1 MPRVLNLRPHR
12 PDHPGM
18 RTTARTALALAATGA
33 LFVAPASTVLAT
45 SVPAETSPVAAEV
58 TRLSGPDRVAT
69 AVSTSQQ
76 LFPEPIDTVVVAS
89 SQTYADSIG
98 GATLAGLAAGPLLL
112 TDPTALPDVV
122 DAEVKRLLRGGGTVY
137 LLGGEKAVGPD
148 VAKALKAAGRRVER
162 LSGPDRY
169 ATAVA
174 VARVIAGDGPSPVYL
189 ASGTT
194 YPDGLSVAPLAA
206 HEGAV
211 VLLTDGATMPPA
223 TAAFLASAD
232 PGGQE
237 TVAVGG
243 AAKAAPGG
251 RSVVGADRYDTSA
264 RVAALFD
271 DVAAVGLS
279 TGANWPDALVGAAAM
294 GTLGGPLLLTDGAV
308 LGPAGE
314 VAGAIAARHGGLPG
328 AILFG
333 GEKALGPG
341 VLDQVAALR

>member
-1 MPRVLNLRPHR
+1 
-12 PDHPGM
+12 M
-18 RTTARTALALAATGA
+18 RTAARTALVLVATGA
-33 LFVAPASTVLAT
+33 LLAPASTVLAT
-45 SVPAETSPVAAEV
+45 SAPAATSPVVAEV

-69 AVSTSQQ
+69 AVSTSQRM
-76 LFPEPIDTVVVAS
+76 FPEPIDTVVVAS

-98 GATLAGLAAGPLLL
+98 GATLAGLAGGPLLL
-112 TDPTALPDVV
+112 TDPTVLPDVV
-122 DAEVKRLLRGGGTVY
+122 DAEVGRLLRGGGTVY

-148 VAKALKAAGRRVER
+148 VAESLKAAGRRVER

-174 VARVIAGDGPSPVYL
+174 VAHVIAGDGPSPVYL

-206 HEGAV
+206 AEGAV
-211 VLLTDGATMPPA
+211 VLLTDGAQMPAA
-223 TAAFLASAD
+223 TASFLASAD
-232 PGGQE
+232 PGGQD

-243 AAKAAPGG
+243 AAAKAAPRV

-264 RVAALFD
+264 RVAALYGD
-271 DVAAVGLS
+271 DVAAVGFS

-294 GTLGGPLLLTDGAV
+294 GTLGGPLLLTDGAG

-328 AILFG
+328 ATLFG
-333 GEKALGPG
+333 GEKVLGTG
-341 VLDQVAALR
+341 VRDQVAALH